1 MKYNTHDW
9 KGFLINDLISDL
21 NYKSYLELGVSVG
34 ESWKLI
40 SCENKIGVDNNINVA
55 NEFDGVIHATTD
67 DYFLNNKDKF
77 DLIYIDA
84 LHEKNQVY
92 KDFKNSFNV
101 LNDSGVIIF
110 HDVNPF
116 DISQTHFNNSGD
128 VFELWIELAKTYK
141 VYIIKNEY
149 DGDSVG
155 IFIKSENSKFIDIEV
170 KDYTYQFFSEN
181 REDFISYL
189 NYEEIINKIKL

>member
-155 IFIKSENSKFIDIEV
+155 IFIKSKNSKFIDIEV

>member
-40 SCENKIGVDNNINVA
+40 YCENKIGVDNNINVA

-92 KDFKNSFNV
+92 KDFKNSFNS
-101 LNDSGVIIF
+101 LNDSGII
-110 HDVNPF
+110 
-116 DISQTHFNNSGD
+116 ITKLETQ
-128 VFELWIELAKTYK
+128 
-141 VYIIKNEY
+141 
-149 DGDSVG
+149 
-155 IFIKSENSKFIDIEV
+155 
-170 KDYTYQFFSEN
+170 
-181 REDFISYL
+181 
-189 NYEEIINKIKL
+189 INI

>member
-21 NYKSYLELGVSVG
+21 NYKSYLELGVSIG

-55 NEFDGVIHATTD
+55 NEFDGVVHATTD

-116 DISQTHFNNSGD
+116 DISQTHFNSSGD

-155 IFIKSENSKFIDIEV
+155 IFIKSKNSKFIDIEV

>member
-21 NYKSYLELGVSVG
+21 NYKSYLELGVSIG

-101 LNDSGVIIF
+101 LNDSGLIIF

-116 DISQTHFNNSGD
+116 DISQTHFNSSGD

-155 IFIKSENSKFIDIEV
+155 IFIKSKNSKFIDIEV

-189 NYEEIINKIKL
+189 NYEEMINKIKI

>member
-21 NYKSYLELGVSVG
+21 NYKSYLELGVSIG

-67 DYFLNNKDKF
+67 DYFLNNKYKF

-101 LNDSGVIIF
+101 LNDSGLIIF

-116 DISQTHFNNSGD
+116 DISQTHFNSSGD

-155 IFIKSENSKFIDIEV
+155 IFIKSKNSKFIDIEV

-189 NYEEIINKIKL
+189 NYEEIINKIKI

>member
-55 NEFDGVIHATTD
+55 NEFDGVIHSTTD
-67 DYFLNNKDKF
+67 NYFLNNKDKF

-155 IFIKSENSKFIDIEV
+155 IFIKSKNSKFIDIEL

>member
-155 IFIKSENSKFIDIEV
+155 IFIKSENSKFIDIEI

>member
-67 DYFLNNKDKF
+67 DYFLNNQNKF
-77 DLIYIDA
+77 DIIYIDA

-92 KDFKNSFNV
+92 KDFKNSFNA
-101 LNDSGVIIF
+101 LNDSGIIIF
-110 HDVNPF
+110 HDINPL
-116 DISQTHFNNSGD
+116 DISQTHFNSSGD
-128 VFELWIELAKTYK
+128 VFELWIELSNTYK
-141 VYIIKNEY
+141 VYTIKGTA
-149 DGDSVG
+149 GDSVG
-155 IFIKSENSKFIDIEV
+155 IFIKSENSKFIDIEI

>member
-40 SCENKIGVDNNINVA
+40 SCENKNGVDNNINVA

-155 IFIKSENSKFIDIEV
+155 IFIKSKNSKFIDIEV

>member
-55 NEFDGVIHATTD
+55 NEFDGVVHATTD

-116 DISQTHFNNSGD
+116 DISQTHFNSSGD

-155 IFIKSENSKFIDIEV
+155 IFIKSKNSKFIDIEV

>member
-21 NYKSYLELGVSVG
+21 NYKSYLELGVSIG

-40 SCENKIGVDNNINVA
+40 SCQNKIGVDNNINVA

-116 DISQTHFNNSGD
+116 DISQTHFNSSGD

>member
-55 NEFDGVIHATTD
+55 NEFDGVIHSTTD
-67 DYFLNNKDKF
+67 NYFLNNKDKF

-116 DISQTHFNNSGD
+116 DISQTHFNSSGD

-155 IFIKSENSKFIDIEV
+155 IFIKSKNSKFIDIEL

>member
-1 MKYNTHDW
+1 MKYNTNDW
-9 KGFLINDLISDL
+9 KGFLINDLITDL
-21 NYKSYLELGVSVG
+21 NYQSYLELGVSLG
-34 ESWKLI
+34 ESWNRITCDK
-40 SCENKIGVDNNINVA
+40 KIGVDNDINVT
-55 NEFDGVIHATTD
+55 NKFDVVIHSTTD
-67 DYFLNNKDKF
+67 DYFLNNNDKF

-155 IFIKSENSKFIDIEV
+155 IFIKSKNSKFIDIEV

>member
-55 NEFDGVIHATTD
+55 NEFDGVVHSTTD
-67 DYFLNNKDKF
+67 DYFLNNQNKF

-92 KDFKNSFNV
+92 KDFKNSFNA
-101 LNDSGVIIF
+101 LNDSGIIIF
-110 HDVNPF
+110 HDINPL
-116 DISQTHFNNSGD
+116 DISQTHFNSSGD
-128 VFELWIELAKTYK
+128 IFELWIELSNTYK
-141 VYIIKNEY
+141 VYTIKGTA
-149 DGDSVG
+149 GDSVG
-155 IFIKSENSKFIDIEV
+155 VFIKSENSKFIDIEV

-181 REDFISYL
+181 RERFISYL

>member
-21 NYKSYLELGVSVG
+21 NYKSYLELGVSIG

-55 NEFDGVIHATTD
+55 NEFDGVVHSTTD
-67 DYFLNNKDKF
+67 DYFLNNQNKF

-92 KDFKNSFNV
+92 KDFKNSFNA
-101 LNDSGVIIF
+101 LNDSGIIIF
-110 HDVNPF
+110 HDINPL
-116 DISQTHFNNSGD
+116 DISQTHFNSSGD
-128 VFELWIELAKTYK
+128 IFELWIELSNTYR
-141 VYIIKNEY
+141 VYTIKGTA
-149 DGDSVG
+149 GDSIGV
-155 IFIKSENSKFIDIEV
+155 FIKSENSKFIDIEV

-181 REDFISYL
+181 REKFISYL

>member
-21 NYKSYLELGVSVG
+21 NYKSYLELGVSIG

-155 IFIKSENSKFIDIEV
+155 IFIKSKNSKFIDIEV

>member
-170 KDYTYQFFSEN
+170 KDYTYQFFSKN

>member
-1 MKYNTHDW
+1 MKYKTHDW

-21 NYKSYLELGVSVG
+21 NYKSYLELGVSIG

-92 KDFKNSFNV
+92 KDFKNSFNI

-116 DISQTHFNNSGD
+116 DISQTHFNSSGD

>member
-116 DISQTHFNNSGD
+116 DISQTHFNSSGD

-170 KDYTYQFFSEN
+170 KDYTYQFFSKN

>member
-21 NYKSYLELGVSVG
+21 NYKSYLELGVSIG

-55 NEFDGVIHATTD
+55 NEFDGVIHSTTD

-116 DISQTHFNNSGD
+116 DISQTHFNSSGD

-155 IFIKSENSKFIDIEV
+155 IFIKSKNSKFIDIEL

>member
-55 NEFDGVIHATTD
+55 NEFDGVVHSTTD
-67 DYFLNNKDKF
+67 DYFLNNQNKF

-84 LHEKNQVY
+84 LHENNQVY
-92 KDFKNSFNV
+92 KDFKNSFNA
-101 LNDSGVIIF
+101 LNDSGIIIF
-110 HDVNPF
+110 HDINPL
-116 DISQTHFNNSGD
+116 DISQTHFNSSGD
-128 VFELWIELAKTYK
+128 IFELWIELSNTYK
-141 VYIIKNEY
+141 VYTIKGTA
-149 DGDSVG
+149 GDSIGV
-155 IFIKSENSKFIDIEV
+155 FIKSENSKFIDIEV

-181 REDFISYL
+181 REKFISYL

>member
-21 NYKSYLELGVSVG
+21 NYKSYLELGVSIG

-67 DYFLNNKDKF
+67 DYFLNNQNKF
-77 DLIYIDA
+77 DIIYIDA

-92 KDFKNSFNV
+92 KDFKNSFNA
-101 LNDSGVIIF
+101 LNDSGIIIF
-110 HDVNPF
+110 HDINPL
-116 DISQTHFNNSGD
+116 DISQTHFNSSGD

-155 IFIKSENSKFIDIEV
+155 IFIKSKNSKFIDIEV

>member
-1 MKYNTHDW
+1 MKYNTNDW
-9 KGFLINDLISDL
+9 KGVLINDLISDL

-55 NEFDGVIHATTD
+55 NEFDGVIHSTTD
-67 DYFLNNKDKF
+67 NYFLNNKDKF

-116 DISQTHFNNSGD
+116 DISQTHFNSSGD

-155 IFIKSENSKFIDIEV
+155 IFIKSKNYKFIDIEL

>member
-21 NYKSYLELGVSVG
+21 NYKSYLELGVSIG

-55 NEFDGVIHATTD
+55 NEFDGVVHATTD
-67 DYFLNNKDKF
+67 DYFLNNQNKF

-92 KDFKNSFNV
+92 KDFKNSFNA
-101 LNDSGVIIF
+101 LNDSGIIIF
-110 HDVNPF
+110 HDINPL
-116 DISQTHFNNSGD
+116 DISQTHFNSSGD
-128 VFELWIELAKTYK
+128 IFELWIELSNTYK
-141 VYIIKNEY
+141 VYTIKGTA
-149 DGDSVG
+149 GDSIGV
-155 IFIKSENSKFIDIEV
+155 FIKSENSKFIDIEV

-181 REDFISYL
+181 REKFISYL

>member
-21 NYKSYLELGVSVG
+21 NYKSYLELGVSIG

-55 NEFDGVIHATTD
+55 NEFDGVVHATTD

-110 HDVNPF
+110 HDINPL
-116 DISQTHFNNSGD
+116 DISQTHPNSSED
-128 VFELWIELAKTYK
+128 VFELWIELSKIYK
-141 VYIIKNEY
+141 VYVIKGYE
-149 DGDSVG
+149 GDSIGV
-155 IFIKSENSKFIDIEV
+155 FIKSENSKFIDIEV

>member
-1 MKYNTHDW
+1 
-9 KGFLINDLISDL
+9 
-21 NYKSYLELGVSVG
+21 
-34 ESWKLI
+34 
-40 SCENKIGVDNNINVA
+40 
-55 NEFDGVIHATTD
+55 
-67 DYFLNNKDKF
+67 
-77 DLIYIDA
+77 
-84 LHEKNQVY
+84 
-92 KDFKNSFNV
+92 

-116 DISQTHFNNSGD
+116 DISQTHFNSSGD

>member
-21 NYKSYLELGVSVG
+21 NYKSYLELGVSIG

-40 SCENKIGVDNNINVA
+40 SCQNKIGVDNNINVA

-116 DISQTHFNNSGD
+116 DISQTHFNSSGD

-141 VYIIKNEY
+141 VYIIKNKY

-155 IFIKSENSKFIDIEV
+155 IFIKSKNSKFIDIEV

>member
-55 NEFDGVIHATTD
+55 NEFDGVIHSTTD

-116 DISQTHFNNSGD
+116 DISQTHFNSSGD

-155 IFIKSENSKFIDIEV
+155 IFIKSKNSKFIDIEV

>member
-21 NYKSYLELGVSVG
+21 NYKSYLELGVSIG

-55 NEFDGVIHATTD
+55 NEFDGVVHATTD

-92 KDFKNSFNV
+92 KDFKNSFNI

-116 DISQTHFNNSGD
+116 DISQTHFNSSGD

>member
-55 NEFDGVIHATTD
+55 NEFDGVVHSTTD
-67 DYFLNNKDKF
+67 DYFLNNQNKF

-101 LNDSGVIIF
+101 LNDSGIIIF
-110 HDVNPF
+110 HDINPL
-116 DISQTHFNNSGD
+116 DISQTHFNSSGD
-128 VFELWIELAKTYK
+128 IFELWIELSNTYK
-141 VYIIKNEY
+141 VYTIKGTA
-149 DGDSVG
+149 GDSIG

-181 REDFISYL
+181 REKFISYL

>member
-21 NYKSYLELGVSVG
+21 NYKSYLELGVSIG

-40 SCENKIGVDNNINVA
+40 SCQNKIGVDNNINVA

-116 DISQTHFNNSGD
+116 DISQTHFNSSGD

-155 IFIKSENSKFIDIEV
+155 IFIKSKNSKFIDIEV

>member
-1 MKYNTHDW
+1 MKYNTNDW
-9 KGFLINDLISDL
+9 KGVLINDLISDL
-21 NYKSYLELGVSVG
+21 NYKSYLELGVSIG

-55 NEFDGVIHATTD
+55 NEFDGVVHATTD

-92 KDFKNSFNV
+92 KDFKNSFNI

-116 DISQTHFNNSGD
+116 DISQTHFNSSGD

-155 IFIKSENSKFIDIEV
+155 IFIKSKNSKFIDIEL